1 MSENRRE
8 FFRVIFHESVNGK
21 ITRLGEAPM
30 SIVVDNISVNGMR
43 FTSPVNI
50 PMGERLECSFEI
62 LEQAFLLEGTIV
74 RKSTRNDRVEYGVGF
89 TIDQETSSQLFK
101 HLNYYQIRQRKGSY
115 AD

>member
-43 FTSPVNI
+43 FTTAVNI
-50 PMGERLECSFEI
+50 PMGEKLECSFEI
-62 LEQAFLLEGTIV
+62 LEQAFLIEGTIV

-89 TIDQETSSQLFK
+89 TIDQETSSDLFK
-101 HLNYYQIRQRKGSY
+101 HLNYYQIRQRKG
-115 AD
+115 AVTD

>member
-8 FFRVIFHESVNGK
+8 FFRVIFHESVNGT

-30 SIVVDNISVNGMR
+30 SVLVDNISVNGMR

-74 RKSTRNDRVEYGVGF
+74 RKSTRNERVEYGVGF

-101 HLNYYQIRQRKGSY
+101 HLNYYQIRQRKGTY
-115 AD
+115 TE

>member
-21 ITRLGEAPM
+21 IARLGEAQL
-30 SIVVDNISVNGMR
+30 SVEVDNISVNGMR

-50 PMGERLECSFEI
+50 PMGERVVCSFDI
-62 LEQAFLLEGTIV
+62 LEKSFLIEGTIV
-74 RKSTRNDRVEYGVGF
+74 RKSTRNDRVEYGIGF
-89 TIDQETSSQLFK
+89 QIDQETSSELFK
-101 HLNYYQIRQRKGSY
+101 HLNYYQIRQRKGTY

>member
-8 FFRVIFHESVNGK
+8 FFRVIFHESANGQ

-30 SIVVDNISVNGMR
+30 SIMIDNISVNGMR

-50 PMGERLECSFEI
+50 PMGERLECSFDI
-62 LEQAFLLEGTIV
+62 LEQPFLVEGKIV

-89 TIDQETSSQLFK
+89 QIDQEMSSELFK

>member
-30 SIVVDNISVNGMR
+30 SIHIENISVNGMR

-50 PMGERLECSFEI
+50 QMGERLECSFEI
-62 LEQAFLLEGTIV
+62 LDNAFLIEGNVV
-74 RKSTRNDRVEYGVGF
+74 RKSTRNNRVEYLLGF
-89 TIDQETSSQLFK
+89 NIDQETSSQLFK
-101 HLNYYQIRQRKGSY
+101 LLNYYQIRQRKGSY